1 MICSSFC
8 SCEVNLCLNLVRE
21 QSSTQ
26 SENVGEDSEHDSG
39 DEDGGQNEWSLYDG
53 NSESCSDSDRSYSG

>member
-8 SCEVNLCLNLVRE
+8 SCEVNLCLNRVTE

-26 SENVGEDSEHDSG
+26 PENVGEDSEHDSG

-53 NSESCSDSDRSYSG
+53 NS

>member
-1 MICSSFC
+1 MVCSSFC
-8 SCEVNLCLNLVRE
+8 SCEVNLCSNRVTE

-26 SENVGEDSEHDSG
+26 PENVGEDSEHDSG
-39 DEDGGQNEWSLYDG
+39 DEDGGQNEWNLYDG